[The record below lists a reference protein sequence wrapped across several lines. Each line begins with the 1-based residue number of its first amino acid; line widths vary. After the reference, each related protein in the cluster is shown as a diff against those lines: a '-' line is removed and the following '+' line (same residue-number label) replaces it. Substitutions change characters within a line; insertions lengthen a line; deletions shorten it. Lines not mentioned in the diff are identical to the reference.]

1 MADFG
6 LSAVIDGIQ
15 SRLAQ
20 LSMAASM
27 HGMPQWMAPECHK
40 GEPLSKASDIYGL
53 GLTMWE
59 VSVFQFPEKME
70 VINQWKHSTGI

>member
-1 MADFG
+1 MANFG

-20 LSMAASM
+20 LSMAASVC
-27 HGMPQWMAPECHK
+27 GMPQWMALECHK
-40 GEPLSKASDIYGL
+40 GEPPSKASNIYSL
-53 GLTMWE
+53 GLTMWK